1 MEENKKFKKIRKTD
15 MIIIGRP
22 NAVRVVNNNIEA
34 ALRFWKRNMKDNGKI
49 EWIKE
54 NREYTKPT
62 VKRRELRNQAFR
74 AEWTRRQQQ
83 E

>member
-22 NAVRVVNNNIEA
+22 NAV
-34 ALRFWKRNMKDNGKI
+34 RFWKRNMKDNGKI

-62 VKRRELRNQAFR
+62 TKKRELRNQALR

>member
-1 MEENKKFKKIRKTD
+1 
-15 MIIIGRP
+15 
-22 NAVRVVNNNIEA
+22 
-34 ALRFWKRNMKDNGKI
+34 MKDNGKI

-62 VKRRELRNQAFR
+62 TKKRELRNQALR